1 MPDAAN
7 DIIKLKTKVLVEADK
22 QGTNAYPDVRLSQQ
36 ICSFSFEP
44 LEEADAIMAHD
55 DNVGAESS
63 YDVRRLMERLPK
75 NMRCSIEAVK
85 LDGLS
90 IAQAAVRCG
99 ISEPGVKVNIHRGLK
114 ALATLIGR
122 EKRT

>member
-1 MPDAAN
+1 MP
-7 DIIKLKTKVLVEADK
+7 
-22 QGTNAYPDVRLSQQ
+22 
-36 ICSFSFEP
+36 
-44 LEEADAIMAHD
+44 IMAHD
-55 DNVGAESS
+55 DNVSAESS

-99 ISEPGVKVNIHRGLK
+99 ISEPGVIVNIHRGLK
-114 ALATLIGR
+114 ALATLIAR
-122 EKRT
+122 ETRT